1 MDFSNKKEYNRKIT
15 FRDPES
21 FSITNEHL
29 LRKENTNLTINGKE
43 KFI

>member
-21 FSITNEHL
+21 LSNANENL
-29 LRKENTNLTINGKE
+29 MYRKQHSNLSMGI
-43 KFI
+43 

>member
-21 FSITNEHL
+21 FSNANENFVY
-29 LRKENTNLTINGKE
+29 RKQHSNLSMGI
-43 KFI
+43 